1 MQRQASVVPARWWHL
16 TGLSGLI
23 RETRRRRSEDPDK
36 AGQALVWQPRWSP
49 SLALL
54 QSVWSAPV
62 PGVRVPLSFVAE
74 QDPSAGSGGTRKP
87 IGLGQLRPRRE
98 AHQWEVAYLAVEAPV
113 GVGGQTPNL
122 RLVPDRTASRLL
134 GALCDAA
141 IEQGADR
148 ILARM
153 SDGGGRYELF
163 RQLGFSLAVREYSYF
178 GALTGSAP
186 GQRVSP
192 DLLAERVP
200 GLRPQRRADAHNL
213 LQLYARNT
221 PKMVQM
227 VEGKRSHSW
236 ETAPVGL
243 GKRLTRGS
251 GVQRWVVERNAETVG
266 WLQIQRLTRGPH
278 QVRILVD
285 ERAAELNQ
293 SLVDFALDVLSG
305 AGEPTAAGAMLRV
318 REYQERLINALEA
331 SQFFLVDAQL
341 LMAKM
346 LATPVLQPQ
355 FGRVLEKVV

>member
-1 MQRQASVVPARWWHL
+1 MQRQASVVAARWWHL
-16 TGLSGLI
+16 TSLSGLI
-23 RETRRRRSEDPDK
+23 RETRRRRAEDPDQP
-36 AGQALVWQPRWSP
+36 GQALVWQPRWSP

-74 QDPSAGSGGTRKP
+74 RDGKP

-98 AHQWEVAYLAVEAPV
+98 AHQWEVAYLAVESPSV
-113 GVGGQTPNL
+113 GQGPNL
-122 RLVPDRTASRLL
+122 RLVPDRTAARLL

-141 IEQGADR
+141 VEQAADR

-178 GALTGSAP
+178 HALSSAEP
-186 GQRVSP
+186 GQRISAT
-192 DLLAERVP
+192 LLAQRVP
-200 GLRPQRRADAHNL
+200 GLRPQRRSDAHGL
-213 LQLYARNT
+213 LQLYARGT

-227 VEGKRSHSW
+227 VEGKRSQSW
-236 ETAPVGL
+236 ETAPIGL

-251 GVQRWVVERNAETVG
+251 GVQRWVVERDGEHVG
-266 WLQIQRLTRGPH
+266 WLQIQKLTRGPH
-278 QVRILVD
+278 QVRILAD
-285 ERAAELNQ
+285 ERHSELNQ
-293 SLVDFALDVLSG
+293 SLVDFALDVLAGSG
-305 AGEPTAAGAMLRV
+305 GGALV
-318 REYQERLINALEA
+318 RAREHQERLISALEA

>member
-1 MQRQASVVPARWWHL
+1 MQRQASVVAARWWHL

-23 RETRRRRSEDPDK
+23 RETRRKRGDSPDQP
-36 AGQALVWQPRWSP
+36 GQAIVWQPRWSP

-62 PGVRVPLSFVAE
+62 PGMRVPLSYVAE
-74 QDPSAGSGGTRKP
+74 RDGKP

-98 AHQWEVAYLAVEAPV
+98 AHQWEVAYLAVETPTS
-113 GVGGQTPNL
+113 GPTPNL
-122 RLVPDRTASRLL
+122 RSVPDRAASRLL
-134 GALCDAA
+134 GALCDAGV
-141 IEQGADR
+141 EQQADR

-178 GALTGSAP
+178 HPLAQSAP
-186 GQRVSP
+186 QPRVSP
-192 DLLAERVP
+192 ELLAQRVP
-200 GLRPQRRADAHNL
+200 GLRPQRRADAHGL

-221 PKMVQM
+221 PKTVQM
-227 VEGKRSHSW
+227 VEGKRSQSW
-236 ETAPVGL
+236 ETAPVGI

-251 GVQRWVVERNAETVG
+251 GVQRWVVERETEKVG
-266 WLQIQRLTRGPH
+266 WLQIQRLARGPH

-285 ERAAELNQ
+285 ERASELNQ
-293 SLVDFALDVLSG
+293 SLVDFALDLL
-305 AGEPTAAGAMLRV
+305 AGESGGAMV
-318 REYQERLINALEA
+318 RAREHQERLISALEA
-331 SQFFLVDAQL
+331 SGFLLVDAQL

>member
-23 RETRRRRSEDPDK
+23 RETRRRRSEDADQP
-36 AGQALVWQPRWSP
+36 GQAIVWLPRWSP

-54 QSVWSAPV
+54 QSVWTAPM
-62 PGVRVPLSFVAE
+62 PGMRIPLSFVAE
-74 QDPSAGSGGTRKP
+74 RDGKP
-87 IGLGQLRPRRE
+87 VGLAQLRPRRE
-98 AHQWEVAYLAVEAPV
+98 AHQWEVAYLAVEAPS
-113 GVGGQTPNL
+113 GGASSNL
-122 RLVPDRTASRLL
+122 RLVPDRNASRLL

-141 IEQGADR
+141 VEQRADR

-178 GALTGSAP
+178 RALPPEPSE
-186 GQRVSP
+186 RISP
-192 DLLAERVP
+192 DLLAQRVP
-200 GLRPQRRADAHNL
+200 GLRPQRRADAHGL

-227 VEGKRSHSW
+227 VEGKRSQSW

-251 GVQRWVVERNAETVG
+251 GVQRWVVERDGEKVG
-266 WLQIQRLTRGPH
+266 WLQIQRLARGPH

-285 ERAAELNQ
+285 QRASELNQ
-293 SLVDFALDVLSG
+293 TLVDFALDAL
-305 AGEPTAAGAMLRV
+305 AGAPGGAMVRV
-318 REYQERLINALEA
+318 REHQERLISALEA

-346 LATPVLQPQ
+346 LATPVMQPQ

>member
-1 MQRQASVVPARWWHL
+1 
-16 TGLSGLI
+16 
-23 RETRRRRSEDPDK
+23 
-36 AGQALVWQPRWSP
+36 
-49 SLALL
+49 
-54 QSVWSAPV
+54 
-62 PGVRVPLSFVAE
+62 
-74 QDPSAGSGGTRKP
+74 
-87 IGLGQLRPRRE
+87 
-98 AHQWEVAYLAVEAPV
+98 
-113 GVGGQTPNL
+113 
-122 RLVPDRTASRLL
+122 
-134 GALCDAA
+134 
-141 IEQGADR
+141 
-148 ILARM
+148 
-153 SDGGGRYELF
+153 
-163 RQLGFSLAVREYSYF
+163 
-178 GALTGSAP
+178 
-186 GQRVSP
+186 
-192 DLLAERVP
+192 
-200 GLRPQRRADAHNL
+200 
-213 LQLYARNT
+213 
-221 PKMVQM
+221 

>member
-23 RETRRRRSEDPDK
+23 RETRRRRSEDPDQV
-36 AGQALVWQPRWSP
+36 GQALVWQPRWSP

-74 QDPSAGSGGTRKP
+74 HDRKP

-98 AHQWEVAYLAVEAPV
+98 AHQWEVAYLAVETPA
-113 GVGGQTPNL
+113 GGQAPNL

-178 GALTGSAP
+178 HSLSGAAA
-186 GQRVSP
+186 GQRVTP
-192 DLLAERVP
+192 ELLAQRVP

-221 PKMVQM
+221 PKTVQM

-251 GVQRWVVERNAETVG
+251 GVQRWVVERNAEAVG

-305 AGEPTAAGAMLRV
+305 DPAGAGAMVRV
-318 REYQERLINALEA
+318 REHQERLINALEA
-331 SQFFLVDAQL
+331 SQFLLVDAQL

>member
-1 MQRQASVVPARWWHL
+1 MQRQASVVAARWWHL

-23 RETRRRRSEDPDK
+23 RETRRKRGEDHDQP
-36 AGQALVWQPRWSP
+36 GQAIVWQPRWSP

-62 PGVRVPLSFVAE
+62 PGMRIPLSFVAE
-74 QDPSAGSGGTRKP
+74 RDGKP
-87 IGLGQLRPRRE
+87 VGLGQLRPRRE
-98 AHQWEVAYLAVEAPV
+98 AHQWEVAYLAVENA
-113 GVGGQTPNL
+113 GGGQTPNL

-141 IEQGADR
+141 VAHGADR

-178 GALTGSAP
+178 HALSTPSPAP
-186 GQRVSP
+186 RVTP
-192 DLLAERVP
+192 ELLAQRVP
-200 GLRPQRRADAHNL
+200 GLRPQRRHDAHGL
-213 LQLYARNT
+213 LQLYARAT
-221 PKMVQM
+221 PKTVQM
-227 VEGKRSHSW
+227 VEGKRSQSW
-236 ETAPVGL
+236 EPAHVGL

-251 GVQRWVVERNAETVG
+251 GVQRWVVERDTEKVG
-266 WLQIQRLTRGPH
+266 WLQIQRLARGPH

-285 ERAAELNQ
+285 DRASELNQ
-293 SLVDFALDVLSG
+293 SLVDFALDLL
-305 AGEPTAAGAMLRV
+305 AGAPGGAMV
-318 REYQERLINALEA
+318 RAREHQERLITALEA
-331 SQFFLVDAQL
+331 SGFFLVDAQL